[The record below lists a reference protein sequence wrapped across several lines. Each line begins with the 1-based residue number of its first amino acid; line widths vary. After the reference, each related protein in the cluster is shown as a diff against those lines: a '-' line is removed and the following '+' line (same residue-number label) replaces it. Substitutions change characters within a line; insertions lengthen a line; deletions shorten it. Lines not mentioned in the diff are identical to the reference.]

1 VSDPA
6 SYRARVA
13 RAIVAALHDDPTVSA
28 LGESG
33 AAARGRTDALSD
45 LDLMI
50 VAPLPAAAALFERV
64 ESALRGIAPI
74 SHRWTVDPSPFPG
87 LSQRFYFLSGAPRY
101 FAVDVSILSR
111 AGLEPFLERERHGEM
126 VVLFDREGILR
137 PRTLDHGALT
147 ARMSARRRQLRGAVP
162 VYDMLVAKEL
172 ERGHALEALGFH
184 QALLRALIELLG
196 MRHRPERFDFG
207 WRYVERE
214 LPPAAQA
221 LIARHAYVADAAALS
236 AARPAL
242 VNAILALLDE
252 LDAAGTAAPAAL
264 SAAAPAGPPS
274 P

>member
-6 SYRARVA
+6 SYRERVI
-13 RAIVAALHDDPTVSA
+13 RGVVAALRDDPVVTA

-33 AAARGRTDALSD
+33 AAARGRADALSD

-50 VAPLPAAAALFERV
+50 VAPLAAAAALFERV

-74 SHRWTVDPSPFPG
+74 SHLWTVEPSPFPG
-87 LSQRFYFLSGAPRY
+87 LSQRFYFLAGAPRH
-101 FAVDVSILSR
+101 FAVDVAIASR
-111 AGLEPFLERERHGEM
+111 AGLEPFLERERHGEA
-126 VVLFDREGILR
+126 VVLFDREGVLR
-137 PRTLDHGALT
+137 ARTLDQGAL
-147 ARMSARRRQLRGAVP
+147 AAQISARRRQLRGAVP

-196 MRHRPERFDFG
+196 MHHRPERFDFG
-207 WRYVERE
+207 WRYIERE

-221 LIARHAYVADAAALS
+221 LIARYAFVADPAALS
-236 AARPAL
+236 AARPSL
-242 VNAILALLDE
+242 VTAILALLDE
-252 LDAAGTAAPAAL
+252 LDAADPAAPAAL
-264 SAAAPAGPPS
+264 SAAVPADPPS